1 MALARCKAGTPMA
14 PTTITPTP
22 RAIGHRREDS
32 SATYGFTVARAGVAG
47 LAGFTGFGSDAGAGA
62 GAGATSVAPHR
73 WQFCR
78 SGWFLVPQPPQMSG
92 RST

>member
-1 MALARCKAGTPMA
+1 MAGTPMA
-14 PTTITPTP
+14 ATTITPTP
-22 RAIGHRREDS
+22 RAIGHRREDF
-32 SATYGFTVARAGVAG
+32 SATYGFTAAGARVAG
-47 LAGFTGFGSDAGAGA
+47 LAGLATFGSGAGAGA